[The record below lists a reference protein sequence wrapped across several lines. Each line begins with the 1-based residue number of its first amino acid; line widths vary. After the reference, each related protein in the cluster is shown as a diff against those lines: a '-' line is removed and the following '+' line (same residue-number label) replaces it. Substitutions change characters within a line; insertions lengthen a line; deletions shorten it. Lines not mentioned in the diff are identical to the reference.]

1 MEKIKPVE
9 YHPSHDETIFAMFN
23 KINEIIDWIN
33 GFEEGNEY
41 SKKVLKTLEE
51 DNAIQKKMIK
61 FIMENTPT
69 ALHPS
74 HKPEFS
80 LQDLWDER
88 FIKEYHDKVGDA
100 IMNEYIG
107 EPTVKER
114 YCKGIKEIKFNQ
126 PVEIETGVEYEVK
139 TNVKECKSIP
149 LGISYG
155 KEEKIEEII
164 DKFKEEFSG
173 LRYFLNNSE
182 TNITFLDEIESWLRD
197 KLNKF

>member
-51 DNAIQKKMIK
+51 EVEYLKNANNDNQDVIQQQGQMIK
-61 FIMENTPT
+61 FIMENST
-69 ALHPS
+69 AKDGIFAIFETMDSGKAFKIGEPLYI
-74 HKPEFS
+74 KT
-80 LQDLWDER
+80 LQDIRDER

-126 PVEIETGVEYEVK
+126 PVVK
-139 TNVKECKSIP
+139 KRRLK
-149 LGISYG
+149 
-155 KEEKIEEII
+155 
-164 DKFKEEFSG
+164 
-173 LRYFLNNSE
+173 R
-182 TNITFLDEIESWLRD
+182 
-197 KLNKF
+197 